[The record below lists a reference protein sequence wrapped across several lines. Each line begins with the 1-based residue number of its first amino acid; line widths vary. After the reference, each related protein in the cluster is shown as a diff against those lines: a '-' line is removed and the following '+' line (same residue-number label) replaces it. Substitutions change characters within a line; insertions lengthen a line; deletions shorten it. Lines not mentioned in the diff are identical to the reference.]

1 MSNDNDNSNKQRS
14 AGKTSGA
21 TRRIVV
27 GDLPPEESPRI
38 QGRKLT
44 TPAEFDTASSRSPA
58 QQNPT
63 YAPPPREHATPPVRL
78 PGRQQTRVVTD
89 RPVKARDPINV
100 KRLVYII
107 VGMVVLPVFLV
118 AIVLLISVIR
128 RKSPT
133 SLVQGNSTASV
144 VQRDLAKIP
153 TTGVSTPSPEPGQ
166 KDSPPQEV
174 SADEVRAMTAQ
185 LASQISQKSGYEF
198 APELVEVIR
207 ARVYEYNSAKALLG
221 ARQFRREINKSFRDQ
236 GLHPLVGYALA
247 MSRSRFDP
255 TSTEKG
261 IGIWQVPLSVAR
273 SQGYVGAE
281 ENGAKLKAPGSSA
294 QISASYTRQLL
305 SAFDADDFM
314 YAIACFGMNLE
325 DAGRLQ
331 VRLINAAPE
340 PRDRRDLMKMI
351 RAGVLTGEQ
360 VDNLT
365 RFFAAGIVGENP
377 RKFGLI
383 TSEPI
388 SSLY

>member
-1 MSNDNDNSNKQRS
+1 MSSDSDNSKKQKS

-27 GDLPPEESPRI
+27 GDLPPEEPPRI
-38 QGRKLT
+38 KGRKLT
-44 TPAEFDTASSRSPA
+44 TPADLDAASSRSRV

-63 YAPPPREHATPPVRL
+63 YASPSREQAPVPVRR
-78 PGRQQTRVVTD
+78 PERHQTRVVTEK
-89 RPVKARDPINV
+89 PVKARESINV

-107 VGMVVLPVFLV
+107 AGMIVLPVFLV
-118 AIVLLISVIR
+118 AFVLLISVVR

-133 SLVQGNSTASV
+133 TLVKGGSTPSV
-144 VQRDLAKIP
+144 AQPEPAKI
-153 TTGVSTPSPEPGQ
+153 TTELSTPSPPSSQTE
-166 KDSPPQEV
+166 SPPQEV
-174 SADEVRAMTAQ
+174 SSDEIRAMTVQ

-198 APELVEVIR
+198 APELVDVIQAR
-207 ARVYEYNSAKALLG
+207 AYEYISAKALLG
-221 ARQFRREINKSFRDQ
+221 ARQFRRDINKSFRDQ

-247 MSRSRFDP
+247 MSRSKFDP
-255 TSTEKG
+255 TLTEKG

-273 SQGYVGAE
+273 TQGYVGAN
-281 ENGAKLKAPGSSA
+281 ENGAKLKVADSSA
-294 QISASYTRQLL
+294 QISASYTKQLL

-340 PRDRRDLMKMI
+340 AGDRRDIMKMI
-351 RAGVLTGEQ
+351 RAGVLTREQ

-377 RKFGLI
+377 RKFGLT